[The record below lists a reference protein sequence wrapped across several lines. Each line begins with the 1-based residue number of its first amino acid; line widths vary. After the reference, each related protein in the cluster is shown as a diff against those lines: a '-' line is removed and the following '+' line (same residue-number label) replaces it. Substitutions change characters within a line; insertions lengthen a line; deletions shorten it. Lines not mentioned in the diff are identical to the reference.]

1 MSRRHFFDG
10 MQGRVTDVH
19 FGLATL
25 DDVVGVIEGAKHR
38 HAYHGALLLKKASAW
53 HGAWESAH
61 LQHDPIT
68 DLLPSVRAHRAVGG
82 SQPVKCHLGSSSE
95 WNQQL

>member
-1 MSRRHFFDG
+1 MYLREQEG
-10 MQGRVTDVH
+10 IGRVTDVH

-61 LQHDPIT
+61 LQHDHSLI
-68 DLLPSVRAHRAVGG
+68 VRLQTLDTLVQRSH
-82 SQPVKCHLGSSSE
+82 QEKM
-95 WNQQL
+95 

>member
-61 LQHDPIT
+61 LQHDH
-68 DLLPSVRAHRAVGG
+68 LLY
-82 SQPVKCHLGSSSE
+82 L
-95 WNQQL
+95 L